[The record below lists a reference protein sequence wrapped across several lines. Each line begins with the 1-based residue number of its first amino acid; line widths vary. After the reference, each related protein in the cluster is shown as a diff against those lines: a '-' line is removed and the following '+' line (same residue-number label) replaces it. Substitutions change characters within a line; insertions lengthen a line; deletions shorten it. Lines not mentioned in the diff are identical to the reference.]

1 MRIKNFTL
9 MTLALLMMSVVAFAQ
24 KAPTNEAIAQ
34 QKESRA
40 IALQKEK
47 FGAFDFNHKVLPQF
61 AQKAKSFNH
70 PAGLTVKNGPK
81 KTATQARLEEAKRH
95 AKTSVKATS
104 EKVERLLSPIWGQ
117 GNFTTSLIGNR
128 AAPTG
133 SLFFDDF
140 ETGEI
145 SSQWTLKT
153 LSEGTG
159 WIPATPA
166 NYDICDA
173 FSGDYV
179 ASSWSWNNASYD
191 VDNWLITPKVA
202 LGGSVVFWS
211 YTSANYPDKY
221 EVLLSTTGTETTDFT
236 VSLREMAADAGGA
249 WVQHVIDLSAY
260 AGQEGYIAIHH
271 QDYDQNYLF
280 IDDFAVTAEPY
291 VGPTPVTPPSGLT
304 TMQFT
309 MLAYAPDSEGEFQP
323 FERVLTIGI
332 DGTDV
337 YVQGVGYYMP
347 EAWIKG
353 TLSHDGT
360 VTFPTGQYYG
370 IVSGTQLYFQAYDY
384 NTQALLDNLTLT
396 FNALTGSI
404 TWPSVLIMDCGTPTG
419 LDELYNYYEVDLVVP
434 GTEPATLTP
443 PAGIES
449 NLVEYRMIGDA
460 YDYEANPYGDY
471 SEPVFIGIDG
481 NDVWVKGVCI
491 DLPDAWIKGTKNGDT
506 ITFPTGQNLGEI
518 TYWGYIFKYF
528 FGGYDFTS
536 YAQAEVTMT
545 LDSNTGI
552 YNMTSPD
559 CMIINSSWLA
569 VDPNLWFLTLQ
580 FVPVPDVAATP
591 AQPTI
596 TDATLEGTSYPS
608 ITVDIPT
615 TDVDGNLLLTSK
627 LSYQYYYD
635 VNKTVN
641 PLTLYKSQYSRLA
654 DDMTEIPYNFSDD
667 YDVYNYKLYLNQ
679 DFSTWNKVGIQSIY
693 RGGGEE
699 KRSEIFW
706 YTLVPYPHEITF
718 VAANDLSIQNKKATV
733 KVNDAPATVD
743 ANGKLAVPET
753 YTVTLTAANGY
764 RFTSVTSTGAT
775 IELDTYGLVATF
787 EMPAD
792 DITVNYEMRE
802 LYSEIDFATT
812 GEYTIQDGQA
822 TVTVNGDDVTENID
836 ETGTLLDVAENST
849 VTITAEPGFKLAN
862 VTASY
867 KEKSAGGA
875 SGDLT
880 VYDGGDTNGYVPVYG
895 FYADAYLKSEFVM
908 PASDL
913 TDMAG
918 SDINSMK
925 FYLSTPASEAW
936 TSTFQVFLKEVTET
950 GISAYS
956 GTADATVV
964 YEGTLDGTGSEMEI
978 TFTTPYHYNGGN
990 LLVGVYNITTGNYK
1004 SAAFLGTTVN
1014 GASVQGYSYSSLDA
1028 VSVNQRNFLPKTT
1041 FAYSGGGAAEVQV
1054 GSGDLIQ
1061 NYLPTYNLYN
1071 YSVTQQ
1077 IYTASEIGQAG
1088 SINSIAYY
1096 CTSNAVPRNLDI
1108 YLVHT
1113 SKDIFASTT
1122 DWIAVSESDKVFS
1135 GNVDFAQEDWTTITL
1150 DKPFNYNGTD
1160 NLCVIVDDN
1169 TGNWHSSMRFKVYDA
1184 TNQSIVIY
1192 SDNTNYEMSS
1202 ISSLEGYYKTW
1213 KNQMVLGMETTPA
1226 TNLDV
1231 NLAADGNSASFTV
1244 PGSNGTITVNYELVR
1259 LGYSINVPAN
1269 TYITYYTDKD
1279 ITVYDSDVEL
1289 LTVTAVSATEA
1300 TVTPLTVVAANTP
1313 MLIHNTSNAEKT
1325 LWIVPTE
1332 ETHDKPAADV
1342 VTVAPEFK
1350 GTLTAKEFTDADMA
1364 AKDHYVCTGQS
1375 FMWVRNAG
1383 TIGAGKCWLEV
1394 DKSTTQGA
1402 PSLVITL
1409 GNGNSGDATGIAPV
1423 TGKTG
1428 AENGQWYDLNGRK
1441 LNAAPTQK
1449 GVYVINGKKVVIK

>member
-24 KAPTNEAIAQ
+24 KAPTKEAIAQ
-34 QKESRA
+34 QKETRA
-40 IALQKEK
+40 MALAKEK
-47 FGAFDFNHKVLPQF
+47 FGAIDLNHKVLPQF
-61 AQKAKSFNH
+61 AKKAKSLNL
-70 PAGLTVKNGPK
+70 PAGFKVQNGPK
-81 KTATQARLEEAKRH
+81 KTPMQARLENAKRN
-95 AKTSVKATS
+95 AKTQVKASSTVKA
-104 EKVERLLSPIWGQ
+104 EKLLSPVWGQ
-117 GNFTTSLIGNR
+117 GSFTTSLIGNR
-128 AAPTG
+128 TAPEG
-133 SLFFDDF
+133 SVFYDDF
-140 ETGEI
+140 ESGDL
-145 SSQWTLKT
+145 SQWTLKT
-153 LSEGTG
+153 LNEGDG
-159 WIPATPA
+159 WMPGTPA
-166 NYDICDA
+166 AYDICDA
-173 FSGDYV
+173 HSGTYV
-179 ASSWSWNNASYD
+179 ASSWSWNTNPYN

-202 LGGSVVFWS
+202 LGGSVVFWT
-211 YTSANYPDKY
+211 YTHAEYPDKY

-236 VSLREMAADAGGA
+236 VTLRELSADAGGA
-249 WVQHVIDLSAY
+249 WEQKVIDLSAY

-271 QDYDQNYLF
+271 KDYDDNYLF
-280 IDDFAVTAEPY
+280 IDDFAVTEEPY
-291 VGPTPVTPPSGLT
+291 VGPTPVTPPTGLT

-353 TLSHDGT
+353 TMSHDGT
-360 VTFPTGQYYG
+360 VTFATGQYYG

-384 NTQALLDNLTLT
+384 NAQAPLDNLTLT

-434 GTEPATLTP
+434 GTEPAPLTP

-449 NLVEYRMIGDA
+449 NLVEYRMEGDA
-460 YDYEANPYGDY
+460 YNADGSEYGEY

-481 NDVWVKGVCI
+481 DDVWVKGVCI

-506 ITFPTGQNLGEI
+506 ITFPTGQNLGVVS
-518 TYWGYIFKYF
+518 YYGYTFKYF

-536 YAQAEVTMT
+536 YAQADVTMT

-552 YNMTSPD
+552 YTMTSPD
-559 CMIINSSWLA
+559 IALINSSWLA
-569 VDPNLWFLTLQ
+569 VDPNLFFTTLQ

-596 TDATLEGTSYPS
+596 TGATLENTTYPS

-615 TDVDGNLLLTSK
+615 TDVNGNPLLTSK

-635 VNKTVN
+635 VNKVVN
-641 PLTLYKSQYSRLA
+641 PLTLYTSDYTKLTA
-654 DDMTEIPYNFSDD
+654 DMTEIPYSFCDD
-667 YDVYNYKLYLNQ
+667 YDVYNYRLYLNQ
-679 DFSTWNKVGIQSIY
+679 DFSTWNKIGIQSIY
-693 RGGGEE
+693 RGGGDE

-706 YTLVPYPHEITF
+706 YTIIPYPHEVTF
-718 VAANDLSIQNKKATV
+718 VAANDLSIQNGKATV
-733 KVNDAPATVD
+733 QVDGTKATVD
-743 ANGKLAVPET
+743 ADGKLTVPET

-764 RFTSVTSTGAT
+764 KFVSVTSTGAT
-775 IELDTYGLVATF
+775 VELDQNGFVATF
-787 EMPAD
+787 EMPEND
-792 DITVNYEMRE
+792 VTVNYEMRE
-802 LYSEIDFATT
+802 LYNPIQFTTT

-836 ETGTLLDVAENST
+836 ETGQLIDIPTDAT
-849 VTITAEPGFKLAN
+849 VTITAEPGFKLTN

-867 KEKSAGGA
+867 TEKSAGGP
-875 SGDLT
+875 SGELT
-880 VYDGGDTNGYVPVYG
+880 VYDGTTTNGRVPVYG
-895 FYADAYLKSEFVM
+895 FYADAYNKCEFVM
-908 PASDL
+908 PASVL
-913 TDMAG
+913 TGMSG
-918 SDINSMK
+918 SNISAMK
-925 FYLSTPASEAW
+925 FYTSESAVNW
-936 TSTFQVFLKEVTET
+936 GDAQFQVFMKEVTDET
-950 GISAYS
+950 ISAFS
-956 GTADATVV
+956 GPGTVV
-964 YEGTLDGTGSEMEI
+964 YEGALSIENGEMNVE
-978 TFTTPYHYNGGN
+978 FTTPYTYNGGN
-990 LLVGVYNITTGNYK
+990 LLIGFYQPVTGKYV
-1004 SAAFLGTTVN
+1004 SAQFYGETVT
-1014 GASVQGYSYSSLDA
+1014 GASISGYSYSSIDA
-1028 VSVNQRNFLPKTT
+1028 ISATQRDFLPKTT
-1041 FAYSGGGAAEVQV
+1041 FTYASGSGGGAFAEVQV
-1054 GSGDLIQ
+1054 GSGDLIK

-1096 CTSNAVPRNLDI
+1096 CTSNARARNLDI

-1113 SKDIFASTT
+1113 SKDAFDSTT
-1122 DWIAVSESDKVFS
+1122 DWIVVSESDKVFS
-1135 GNVDFAQEDWTTITL
+1135 GNVDFAYDAWTTITL

-1169 TGNWHSSMRFKVYDA
+1169 TGNWHPSMQFKVYDA

-1192 SDNTNYEMSS
+1192 DDNTNYEISS
-1202 ISSLEGYYKTW
+1202 ISSFEGYFKTW
-1213 KNQMVLGMETTPA
+1213 KNQMVLGMSTAPA
-1226 TNLDV
+1226 IDLDV

-1244 PGSNGTITVNYELVR
+1244 PEGTVTVNYELVR
-1259 LGYSINVPAN
+1259 LGYSINVPAD

-1300 TVTPLTVVAANTP
+1300 TVTPLTVVAAETP
-1313 MLIHNTSNAEKT
+1313 MLIHNSSNAEKT

-1364 AKDHYVCTGQS
+1364 AKDHYVCTGKS
-1375 FMWVRNAG
+1375 FVWVRNAG
-1383 TIGAGKCWLEV
+1383 SIGANKCWLEV
-1394 DKSTTQGA
+1394 DKTTTQGA
-1402 PSLVITL
+1402 PSLIIGY
-1409 GNGNSGDATGIAPV
+1409 GNGNDATGIAPV
-1423 TGKTG
+1423 TGKAD
-1428 AENGQWYDLNGRK
+1428 AEVGQWYDLNGRK